1 MRATTATSA
10 AAAALGLCL
19 LALGSDSAATGDQA
33 TTKAP
38 AWSFTLADSGG
49 KKCSDDSGW
58 GTRITTAARCSTA
71 AKAIGK
77 SFSKSVNQNDRPA
90 GCWLDPNQAVYFN
103 ANMNPTKPWVWA
115 SPKVICEHAPQEEAC
130 RCKQSWTSP
139 SDGAACATEQNGCTT
154 CDFESS
160 WCMLENPGCAGEE
173 DGEGWAYCK
182 RDPVEQETCV
192 AQASD
197 ECAFAKDGDV
207 SSDYS
212 NYTEHKLSSKATSVG
227 DCAKQVRC
235 YNADA
240 QGATYDPT
248 NGDCYAEVGVNHI
261 RDNNQGYGLP
271 YQRKKEA
278 YEGCLFTAPAV
289 EEPSAPSSGDKPCSL
304 EPRCEGCEFT
314 TSNYYTISSN
324 MTAVACRAACLADDT
339 CGGVLVGKDGPTK
352 NRKGK
357 CYGYALHAQSTADVA
372 DNAGYDAWTKS
383 CPSNAPPTTAEPTTN
398 AASPTPCA
406 DAHAA
411 TLAALHSTMRA
422 AAASVTQLTNTM
434 RALDMDASALE
445 NEQRALEA
453 AIHARGC

>member
-1 MRATTATSA
+1 M
-10 AAAALGLCL
+10 G
-19 LALGSDSAATGDQA
+19 GYQ
-33 TTKAP
+33 KAP
-38 AWSFTLADSGG
+38 FGGPCIKVLKSGQNAVANKAYAVMEWWPRLRPGAGLA
-49 KKCSDDSGW
+49 
-58 GTRITTAARCSTA
+58 
-71 AKAIGK
+71 
-77 SFSKSVNQNDRPA
+77 
-90 GCWLDPNQAVYFN
+90 
-103 ANMNPTKPWVWA
+103 
-115 SPKVICEHAPQEEAC
+115 AP
-130 RCKQSWTSP
+130 S
-139 SDGAACATEQNGCTT
+139 
-154 CDFESS
+154 
-160 WCMLENPGCAGEE
+160 GEE

-182 RDPVEQETCV
+182 RDPEVLQMCV

-261 RDNNQGYGLP
+261 RDNNQG
-271 YQRKKEA
+271 QRKKEA
-278 YEGCLFTAPAV
+278 YEGCLFVAPAV

-324 MTAVACRAACLADDT
+324 MTAPACRASCLADDT

-383 CPSNAPPTTAEPTTN
+383 CPSNAPPTPAQPTTT

-411 TLAALHSTMRA
+411 ALAALHSTMRA

-434 RALDMDASALE
+434 RSLDIDTSALE
-445 NEQRALEA
+445 TEQRALEA